1 MFLGDVHTHSLCSP
15 DGAFSMAE
23 MARAAHEAGL
33 TYLCVTDH
41 CDLLDL
47 HGTFTPHQDWGSV
60 RAAFS
65 EARAATPRGLTLS
78 LGVELG
84 EAYEDPEVAR
94 GILAAGPEL
103 DFVIGSVHNFHALM
117 GKQDFYNADY
127 SDLELCHAALVDYLG
142 SLDALAGL
150 TDCYDTLAHIL
161 YPLRY
166 MRTRAGQD
174 ISFAQRDYPERL
186 EVILRKVAQAGK
198 ALEVNTWRGRTV
210 DEWEPLLRQF
220 KALGGEYVTV
230 GSDAHH
236 TGDVGKGVAET
247 YELMKA
253 CGYRYTAIYQGR
265 TPSMEVI

>member
-15 DGAFSMAE
+15 DGAFSMLE
-23 MARAAHEAGL
+23 MARAAAHAGL
-33 TYLCVTDH
+33 THLCLTDH

-47 HGTFTPHQDWGSV
+47 NGTFTPHQDWGRV
-60 RAAFS
+60 RAAFD
-65 EARAATPRGLTLS
+65 EAKAAAPQGLTLR

-84 EAYEDPEVAR
+84 EAYEDPAVAR

-127 SDLELCHAALVDYLG
+127 SDLETCHAALADYLG
-142 SLDALAGL
+142 SLDALADL
-150 TDCYDTLAHIL
+150 TDCYDTMAHIL

-166 MRTRAGQD
+166 MQGRAGQD
-174 ISFAQRDYPERL
+174 ISLAQRDYPERL

-210 DEWEPLLRQF
+210 AEWEPLLRQF
-220 KALGGEYVTV
+220 KALGGECVTV

-236 TGDVGKGVAET
+236 TRDLGKGVAEA
-247 YELMKA
+247 YELIKT
-253 CGYRYTAIYQGR
+253 CGYRYTAVYHQR
-265 TPSMEVI
+265 KPHMEVI

>member
-15 DGAFSMAE
+15 DGAFSMLE
-23 MARAAHEAGL
+23 MARAAREAGL
-33 TYLCVTDH
+33 TYLCITDH

-47 HGTFTPHQDWGSV
+47 NGAFTPHQDWESV
-60 RAAFS
+60 RVAFAEAKAA
-65 EARAATPRGLTLS
+65 APQGLTLS

-84 EAYEDPEVAR
+84 EAYEDPAVAR
-94 GILAAGPEL
+94 GILATGPEL

-142 SLDALAGL
+142 SLETLADL
-150 TDCYDTLAHIL
+150 PDCYDTMAHIL

-166 MRTRAGQD
+166 MRGRAGQD
-174 ISFAQRDYPERL
+174 ISFAQRDYPQRL

-220 KALGGEYVTV
+220 KDLGGEYVTV

-236 TGDVGKGVAET
+236 VNDVGKGVAEA

-253 CGYRYTAIYQGR
+253 CGYRYTAIFQGR
-265 TPSMEVI
+265 RPCMEVI